1 MPITH
6 LGSIPLLIAIADAK
20 SLAAAAHRLSLSPS
34 AVSKALARLERDVG
48 TRLVSRNTHH
58 LALTENGARLYEH
71 FRRIAAEIE
80 QSEMEVLESRTAV
93 SGRIRVQLPT
103 AFGRKIALPQL
114 ARFVRD
120 YPNLGV
126 DIEMSDRIID
136 LSKERVDVSV
146 RFNDVGG
153 PRLVAR
159 KLCTIRYVPCASPA
173 YLEQRGGEPRTPDDL
188 DRHRCLNYFI
198 PQARRPRDW
207 QFMDKGE
214 RFSKPISG
222 PLNFNNLES
231 LLEAAI
237 AGLGIVMM
245 PTFLV
250 ADAVRSGRMRVILR
264 DYIAPGEQV
273 YAVCLPHEAASPRV
287 KAFTAFLRSAI
298 TAEVLCDDLADLPP
312 RKARS
317 EPSAD
322 RATRKA
328 NVPLPRARR

>member
-20 SLAAAAHRLSLSPS
+20 SMAAAAVRLSLSPS
-34 AVSKALARLERDVG
+34 AVSKALARLERDIG

-80 QSEMEVLESRTAV
+80 QAEIEVVESRTAV
-93 SGRIRVQLPT
+93 RGRIRVQLPV
-103 AFGRKIALPQL
+103 AFGRKIILPQL

-126 DIEMSDRIID
+126 DVEMSDRIID

-146 RFNDVGG
+146 RFDDVGA
-153 PRLVAR
+153 PRVVAR

-173 YLEQRGGEPRTPDDL
+173 YLAEHGPEPKTPDDL
-188 DRHRCLNYFI
+188 DRHQCLNYFI
-198 PQARRPRDW
+198 PQASRPRDW
-207 QFMDKGE
+207 RFIDSGE
-214 RFSKPISG
+214 RFSKAING

-231 LLEAAI
+231 LLESAM

-245 PTFLV
+245 PTFLL
-250 ADAVRSGRMRVILR
+250 ADAVRSGKMRVILR

-298 TAEVLCDDLADLPP
+298 TTDVLCDEIADPPP
-312 RKARS
+312 R
-317 EPSAD
+317 
-322 RATRKA
+322 
-328 NVPLPRARR
+328 RARPEASTPRGRKKRARD